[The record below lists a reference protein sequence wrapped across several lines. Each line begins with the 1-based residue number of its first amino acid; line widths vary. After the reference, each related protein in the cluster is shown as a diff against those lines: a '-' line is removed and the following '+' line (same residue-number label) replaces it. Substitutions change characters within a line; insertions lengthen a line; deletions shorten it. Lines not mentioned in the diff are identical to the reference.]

1 MITGLAREQIR
12 DLILSVGTHQDVRAL
27 TPVEVATYFQT
38 ALDAGASRE
47 EIAQT
52 CLLETTVM
60 IGRFLKLLNLA
71 PDIQHLV
78 VFGTRTDSL
87 SFTQAMEL
95 ARLPDLAAQS
105 ALANAVLENGLSKDE
120 VREVCQ
126 LLERSEHE
134 VEEAVDQIVRLRP
147 QIDRYF
153 VLMGSIEE
161 TGTREFLE
169 SKTQL
174 ERDEI
179 LVAVLNE
186 LAFEGGGHLGVDRFT
201 VSTRTEPSL
210 GAAKLE
216 SGINGFLLAGID

>member
-1 MITGLAREQIR
+1 VITGLAREQIR

-60 IGRFLKLLNLA
+60 ISRFLKLLNLA
-71 PDIQHLV
+71 SEIQHLV

-87 SFTQAMEL
+87 SFTQAMEV
-95 ARLPDLAAQS
+95 ARLPDLVAQS

-120 VREVCQ
+120 VREICQ

-134 VEEAVDQIVRLRP
+134 VKEAVDQIVKLRP
-147 QIDRYF
+147 QVDRYF
-153 VLMGSIEE
+153 VLMGSIQE

-179 LVAVLNE
+179 LVAALNE

-201 VSTRTEPSL
+201 VSTGTEPSL

-216 SGINGFLLAGID
+216 SSINTLLVEEIG